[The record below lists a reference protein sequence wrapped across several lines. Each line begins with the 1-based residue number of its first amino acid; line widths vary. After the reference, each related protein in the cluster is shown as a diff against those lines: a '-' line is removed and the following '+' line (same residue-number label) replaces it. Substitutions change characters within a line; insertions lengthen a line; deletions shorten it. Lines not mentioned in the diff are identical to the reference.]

1 MSEVEPRVL
10 PNTPA
15 PEISDKEYPV
25 PQEILDWEADH
36 MQEPSP
42 EE

>member
-1 MSEVEPRVL
+1 MSDELEPYVIKF
-10 PNTPA
+10 PSA

-25 PQEILDWEADH
+25 PQEILDWEAENI
-36 MQEPSP
+36 QEPP